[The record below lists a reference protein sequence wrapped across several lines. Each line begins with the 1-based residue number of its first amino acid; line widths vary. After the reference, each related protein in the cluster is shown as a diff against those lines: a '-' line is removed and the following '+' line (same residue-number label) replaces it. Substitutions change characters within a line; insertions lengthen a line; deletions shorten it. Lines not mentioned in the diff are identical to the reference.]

1 MWRAAS
7 PALRRSA
14 AALAVSSGAG
24 VAFGA
29 VASRHASA
37 AAAAPTPPPIK
48 LACIQLSVS
57 EDKEANLL
65 RAKKKVAD
73 AAAAGAELVMLPGE
87 AHPTP
92 PHPAHSFGAHLWAQ

>member
-1 MWRAAS
+1 MLRGSLPRPDGRMWRAAS

-29 VASRHASA
+29 VASRRASA

-48 LACIQLSVS
+48 LACIQLSLTV
-57 EDKEANLL
+57 
-65 RAKKKVAD
+65 V
-73 AAAAGAELVMLPGE
+73 G
-87 AHPTP
+87 
-92 PHPAHSFGAHLWAQ
+92 